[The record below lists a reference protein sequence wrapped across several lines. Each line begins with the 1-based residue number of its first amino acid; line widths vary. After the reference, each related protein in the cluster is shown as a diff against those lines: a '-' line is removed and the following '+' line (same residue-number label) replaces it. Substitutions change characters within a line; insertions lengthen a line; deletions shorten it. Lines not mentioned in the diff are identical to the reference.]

1 MNKLELITKDLKEVI
16 GLEEL
21 NNKINNNEEIKAY
34 WGTAPTGK
42 PHIGYLVPMIKI
54 AHLLKAECNVII
66 LFADLHAF
74 LDTMKSSF
82 EVLDHRTK
90 YYEIIIKGLLKCLNV
105 DISKLSF
112 VKGSDYQLSKEYTL
126 DVYKMMS
133 KITVDAAQKG
143 GAEVVKQSNNPLLS
157 GMIYPILQVLDE
169 VYLKTDIQLGG
180 VDQRKIFM
188 MSRDHLHK
196 IGYKSN
202 IHLMNQMIPN
212 LTGKTNDEKM
222 SSSEINS
229 KIDLLDNPKNIKK
242 KINKAFLEPQKTDS
256 PLFIFIRYVIFPIIE
271 LKDEKQFIINRDEKY
286 GGIILISSYDELIS
300 EYELANITP
309 PDIKLGVSDFLIN
322 LLEPL
327 RNECDTDTVND
338 LIKLAYC

>member
-1 MNKLELITKDLKEVI
+1 
-16 GLEEL
+16 
-21 NNKINNNEEIKAY
+21 
-34 WGTAPTGK
+34 
-42 PHIGYLVPMIKI
+42 MIKI
-54 AHLLKAECNVII
+54 AHLLKADCNVKI

-74 LDTMKSSF
+74 LDAMKSSF
-82 EVLDHRTK
+82 EILDHRTK
-90 YYEIIIKGLLKCLNV
+90 YYEIIIKGLIKCLNI

-112 VKGSDYQLSKEYTL
+112 VKGTDYQLSKEYTL

-133 KITVDAAQKG
+133 KITVDATQKG

-196 IGYKSN
+196 LGYKSN

-222 SSSEINS
+222 SSSDVNS
-229 KIDLLDNPKNIKK
+229 KIDLLDTPKNIKK
-242 KINKAFLEPQKTDS
+242 KINKAFLEPQNTDC
-256 PLFIFIRYVIFPIIE
+256 PLFTFIKYVIFPIIE
-271 LKDEKQFIINRDEKY
+271 LEGKSSFIINRDEKW
-286 GGIILISSYDELIS
+286 GGVIIVNSYDELVS
-300 EYELANITP
+300 EYEQNNITP

-327 RNECDTDTVND
+327 RNECDNDIVRD
-338 LIKLAYC
+338 LINLAY

>member
-1 MNKLELITKDLKEVI
+1 MYNNMNKLGLITKDLKEII

-21 NNKINNNEEIKAY
+21 EKKINNNEEIKAY

-42 PHIGYLVPMIKI
+42 PHIGYLVPIIKI
-54 AHLLKAECNVII
+54 AHLLQADCNVII

-74 LDTMKSSF
+74 LDAMKSTF
-82 EVLDHRTK
+82 ETLNFRTK

-112 VKGSDYQLSKEYTL
+112 IKGTDYQLSKEYTL
-126 DVYKMMS
+126 DVYKMIA

-212 LTGKTNDEKM
+212 LCGKTSDEKM
-222 SSSEINS
+222 SSS
-229 KIDLLDNPKNIKK
+229 D
-242 KINKAFLEPQKTDS
+242 
-256 PLFIFIRYVIFPIIE
+256 R
-271 LKDEKQFIINRDEKY
+271 
-286 GGIILISSYDELIS
+286 IS
-300 EYELANITP
+300 
-309 PDIKLGVSDFLIN
+309 
-322 LLEPL
+322 
-327 RNECDTDTVND
+327 
-338 LIKLAYC
+338 

>member
-1 MNKLELITKDLKEVI
+1 MSKLDLIMKDLQEVI
-16 GLEEL
+16 GMQEL
-21 NNKINNNEEIKAY
+21 VDKVNANDEISAY

-54 AHLLKAECNVII
+54 AHLLKANCKVTV

-74 LDTMKSSF
+74 LDAMKSSF
-82 EVLDHRTK
+82 ELLDHRTK
-90 YYEIIIKGLLKCLNV
+90 YYEIIIKGLLECLNV
-105 DISKLSF
+105 DISKLNF
-112 VKGSDYQLSKEYTL
+112 VKGSDYQLTKEYTL
-126 DVYKMMS
+126 DVYKLMS

-143 GAEVVKQSNNPLLS
+143 GAEVVKQSSNPLLS

-202 IHLMNQMIPN
+202 IHLMNKMIPN
-212 LTGKTNDEKM
+212 LTGKSNDEKM
-222 SSSEINS
+222 SSSDINS
-229 KIDLLDNPKNIKK
+229 KIDLLDNSKDIKK
-242 KINKAFLEPQKTDS
+242 KINKAFLEPTNIDC
-256 PLFIFIRYVIFPIIE
+256 PLFLFIQYVIFPIIE
-271 LKDEKQFIINRDEKY
+271 LKKEEYFIINRDEKW
-286 GGIILISSYDELIS
+286 GGIMKYSSFDELIN
-300 EYELANITP
+300 EYKEDKISP
-309 PDIKLGVSDFLIN
+309 PDIKLGVSDYLIK

-327 RNECDTDTVND
+327 RLKCDKKEILD
-338 LIKLAYC
+338 LMKLAYI

>member
-1 MNKLELITKDLKEVI
+1 MSRLELITKDLKEII
-16 GLEEL
+16 GINEL
-21 NNKINNNEEIKAY
+21 KNKIDNGEEISAY

-42 PHIGYLVPMIKI
+42 PHIGYLVPIIKI
-54 AHLLKAECNVII
+54 AHLLRADCNVKI

-74 LDTMKSSF
+74 LDAMKSSF
-82 EVLDHRTK
+82 EILDHRTK
-90 YYEIIIKGLLKCLNV
+90 YYEIVIKGLMRCLDI

-112 VKGSDYQLSKEYTL
+112 VKGTDYQLSREYTL
-126 DVYKMMS
+126 DVYKMIS

-196 IGYKSN
+196 LGYKSN
-202 IHLMNQMIPN
+202 IHLMNHMIPN
-212 LTGKTNDEKM
+212 ITGKTNDEKM
-222 SSSEINS
+222 SSSDINS
-229 KIDLLDNPKNIKK
+229 KIDLLDTPKNIKK
-242 KINKAFLEPQKTDS
+242 KINKAFLEPQNTDC
-256 PLFIFIRYVIFPIIE
+256 PLFTFIQYIIFPIIE
-271 LKDEKQFIINRDEKY
+271 LKGETYFIINRDDKW
-286 GGIILISSYDELIS
+286 GGIISVNSYNELIR
-300 EYELANITP
+300 EYEENNITP
-309 PDIKLGVSDFLIN
+309 PDIKLGVSEFLIN

-327 RNECDTDTVND
+327 RNECDND
-338 LIKLAYC
+338 IVKNLINLAY

>member
-1 MNKLELITKDLKEVI
+1 MNKLGLITKDLKEII

-21 NNKINNNEEIKAY
+21 EKKINNNEEIKAY

-42 PHIGYLVPMIKI
+42 PHIGYLVPIIKI
-54 AHLLKAECNVII
+54 AHLLQADCNVII

-74 LDTMKSSF
+74 LDAMKSTF
-82 EVLDHRTK
+82 KTLNFRTK

-112 VKGSDYQLSKEYTL
+112 IKGTDYQLSKEYTL
-126 DVYKMMS
+126 DVYKMMA

-212 LTGKTNDEKM
+212 LCGKTSDEKM
-222 SSSEINS
+222 SSS
-229 KIDLLDNPKNIKK
+229 D
-242 KINKAFLEPQKTDS
+242 
-256 PLFIFIRYVIFPIIE
+256 R
-271 LKDEKQFIINRDEKY
+271 
-286 GGIILISSYDELIS
+286 IS
-300 EYELANITP
+300 
-309 PDIKLGVSDFLIN
+309 
-322 LLEPL
+322 
-327 RNECDTDTVND
+327 
-338 LIKLAYC
+338 